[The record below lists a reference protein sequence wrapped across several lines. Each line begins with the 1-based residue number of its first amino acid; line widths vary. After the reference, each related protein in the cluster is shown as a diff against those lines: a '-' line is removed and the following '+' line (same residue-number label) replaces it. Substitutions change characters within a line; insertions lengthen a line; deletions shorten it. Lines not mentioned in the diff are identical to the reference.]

1 MNRDGH
7 KDVAFFVGPEVEQT
21 PAFSKRTLFVV
32 GKQDVKEIEKQAR
45 ENKTPHIFMGANH
58 SFSVDPLDESLYWDK
73 TITALLDKGFWV
85 TLDYQAHE
93 HKNVLMMLNPGI
105 WQSRLFVP
113 LLGVRIPNIETS
125 SPNLTVKI
133 DDVDFNATNRG
144 VWCLHFHE
152 VTDSNRFTGW
162 QEYESDQ
169 VVDSVVQSR
178 TVSMMHSF
186 ETVVE
191 PKTNTL
197 ADTLADV
204 AAPSEPLNDA
214 DLGLDVKPASALKE
228 DPDAMPDAVANMVK
242 TPADAAAAY
251 ADGATSDPLSA
262 EPSKKPKGK
271 K

>member
-7 KDVAFFVGPEVEQT
+7 KGVALFVGPEVEHS

-32 GKQDVKEIEKQAR
+32 GRQDVKEIEKQAR

-58 SFSVDPLDESLYWDK
+58 SFDIDPRHPDETVKVYWDK
-73 TITALLDKGFWV
+73 TITELLDKGFWV
-85 TLDYQAHE
+85 TLDYEAHL
-93 HKNVLMMLNPGI
+93 HGMVLKMLNPGI

-113 LLGVRIPNIETS
+113 LLSVRIPEIETS

-144 VWCLHFHE
+144 VWCFHFHE
-152 VTDSNRFTGW
+152 MTDSNRFTDW
-162 QEYESDQ
+162 QDYESDSIVDTPAQ
-169 VVDSVVQSR
+169 VQGASI
-178 TVSMMHSF
+178 MANL
-186 ETVVE
+186 ETLVE
-191 PKTNTL
+191 PKHIVDVPPAPAFN
-197 ADTLADV
+197 DT
-204 AAPSEPLNDA
+204 S
-214 DLGLDVKPASALKE
+214 LGLDIKPTTALKP
-228 DPDAMPDAVANMVK
+228 DPDTVPEVVAELIK

-262 EPSKKPKGK
+262 EASKKPKSK